1 MASHPGGVRG
11 SRGGKAVIAKTRMK
25 AAARILFLTDDL
37 GGGTGNHLLSMMK
50 HWDGSRWKPEILSRV
65 PLTSRVVPPVPVRYL
80 PFDGGIRQFPI
91 PQIRS
96 LARIRKQVSE
106 VKPDIVH
113 SYFFWPI
120 LFGRLLKWGGAVKV
134 LVENREDQGFDWG
147 SHEYAWLRL
156 TRNIPDRI
164 ICVSDAVK
172 QVVMAREGAREDRV
186 VVIRNGVETLPDTGE
201 SSGNL
206 RKDLGIGEGDLV
218 LGMVANFNRS
228 VKGVSLFLDAV
239 PGIVK
244 EVPSARFLLLGRG
257 KEEGELR
264 EKARSMG
271 IDRYVV
277 FAGYH
282 PDIHRYYAIMDVS
295 ALTSFSEGLSITLLE
310 SMRCGLPVVA
320 TRVGGN
326 PEVVVDGETGYLV
339 PPGDV
344 GAFASRATALL
355 MNRDLRMRMGAE
367 GRRRVERH
375 FLLRDV
381 ARRYEDI
388 YEGFLSNG

>member
-1 MASHPGGVRG
+1 
-11 SRGGKAVIAKTRMK
+11 
-25 AAARILFLTDDL
+25 
-37 GGGTGNHLLSMMK
+37 MMR
-50 HWDGSRWKPEILSRV
+50 HWDLDHWKAEILSRV
-65 PLTSRVVPPVPVRYL
+65 PLTSRVVPPVPVRYI
-80 PFDGGIRQFPI
+80 PSDGSIKWYPI

-96 LARIRKQVSE
+96 LARLRKQVSGMD
-106 VKPDIVH
+106 PAIVH

-120 LFGRLLKWGGAVKV
+120 LFGRFLKWEGAVKV

-147 SHEYAWLRL
+147 FHEYAWLRL
-156 TRNIPDRI
+156 TRNLPDRI

-172 QVVMAREGAREDRV
+172 EVVTAREKVRDDRV
-186 VVIRNGVETLPDTGE
+186 VVIRNGVENLPENGE
-201 SSGNL
+201 ASGNL
-206 RKDLGIGEGDLV
+206 RKELGIGEDVLV
-218 LGMVANFNRS
+218 VGMVANFNRS

-239 PGIVK
+239 PQIV
-244 EVPSARFLLLGRG
+244 EQVPNARFLLLGRG
-257 KEEGELR
+257 KEEGELKD
-264 EKARSMG
+264 KARSMG
-271 IDRYVV
+271 IDRYII
-277 FAGYH
+277 FAGYR

-326 PEVVVDGETGYLV
+326 PEVVIDGETGYLV

-344 GAFASRATALL
+344 SAFATRAVMLL
-355 MNRDLRMRMGAE
+355 LDQGLRKRMGEE

-381 ARRYEDI
+381 AKRYEEV
-388 YEGFLSNG
+388 YEGLLSNG

>member
-1 MASHPGGVRG
+1 
-11 SRGGKAVIAKTRMK
+11 MK
-25 AAARILFLTDDL
+25 DAARVLFLTDDL
-37 GGGTGNHLLSMMK
+37 GGGTGNHLLSMMR
-50 HWDGSRWKPEILSRV
+50 HWDGDRWQAEILSRV

-80 PFDGGIRQFPI
+80 PTDGKINLYPI

-96 LARIRKQVSE
+96 LARIWKQVSE
-106 VKPDIVH
+106 REPAIVH

-120 LFGRLLKWGGAVKV
+120 LFGRFLKWRGAVKV

-147 SHEYAWLRL
+147 FHEYSWLRL
-156 TRNIPDRI
+156 TRNLPDRI

-172 QVVMAREGAREDRV
+172 HVVLERERVREDRV
-186 VVIRNGVETLPDTGE
+186 VVIRNGVETLPETGE
-201 SSGNL
+201 SSLQL
-206 RKDLGIGEGDLV
+206 RNELGIGAEDLV
-218 LGMVANFNRS
+218 VGMVANYNRS

-239 PGIVK
+239 PPIV
-244 EVPSARFLLLGRG
+244 EQVPSARFLLLGRG
-257 KEEGELR
+257 KEDGVLK

-271 IDRYVV
+271 IDRYVI
-277 FAGYH
+277 FAGYR
-282 PDIHRYYAIMDVS
+282 PDIHRYYAIMDIS

-310 SMRCGLPVVA
+310 SMRCGIPVVA

-326 PEVVVDGETGYLV
+326 PEVVIEGETGYLV

-344 GAFASRATALL
+344 SAFASRATALL
-355 MNRDLRMRMGAE
+355 MSRELRKRMGEE

-381 ARRYEDI
+381 AKRYEEI
-388 YEGFLSNG
+388 YEGFLSDG